1 MAKVQKLFDY
11 SVEQK
16 TYEIHGVKIGG
27 QPGLVP
33 TVMVGSMFY
42 NGDKIV
48 KDPNKGIFEETKAE
62 ECLKNSEEASDKTGL
77 PSMVDLV
84 AENSEAASKYL
95 DFIIS
100 ISEMPIFLDVLSDT
114 GQAETLQY
122 ASEIGVIDRIIL
134 NSLTPHTGDLL
145 YKKIKETKL
154 PSSVIL
160 THSTKLLLSS
170 NKTPIIDE
178 IVPKAKETG
187 IENILI
193 DTAVLDIPTLGL
205 TSKAIDIIKDKY
217 GYPSGCGAHNAISS
231 WKRLKEKYSK
241 NAQNIVR
248 GVTNII
254 PVAMGADFILYGPI
268 KRADI
273 YFPSVAMIDAAY
285 SQLMIERRVRPSR
298 DHPRYRIG

>member
-1 MAKVQKLFDY
+1 
-11 SVEQK
+11 VEQK

-48 KDPNKGIFEETKAE
+48 TDPDKGIFIETKAE
-62 ECLKNSEEASDKTGL
+62 EYLKNVEEASDKTGL
-77 PSMVDLV
+77 PSMIDVI

-100 ISEMPIFLDVLSDT
+100 TSEMPIFLDIVSDI

-122 ASEIGVIDRIIL
+122 ASEIGVMDRIIL

-145 YKKIKETKL
+145 YKKIEETKL
-154 PSSVIL
+154 RSSVIL
-160 THSTKLLLSS
+160 AHSTKLLLSS

-178 IVPKAKETG
+178 IVPKAKAAG

-193 DTAVLDIPTLGL
+193 DTAVIDIPTLGL
-205 TSKAIDIIKDKY
+205 TSKAIDLIKDKY
-217 GYPSGCGAHNAISS
+217 GYPCGCGAHNAISS

-241 NAQNIVR
+241 NAQNLVM
-248 GVTNII
+248 GVSNII
-254 PVAMGADFILYGPI
+254 PVAIGADFILYGPI

-285 SQLMIERRVRPSR
+285 SQLMMERRVRLSR
-298 DHPRYRIG
+298 DHPRYKIG